1 MHVPIVSLLS
11 RLTTTSCLQNAI
23 DECSCQKKYQMR
35 SMVVKSG
42 FSVNTS
48 RAWVQFITPRS
59 PRMFFLLK
67 CFTEVVQFYNVSIW
81 TYFYWTKLQLGLSN
95 SSKTYTALSQGCFK
109 YAMFHWIDAV
119 KVLNSKYFHYETWRI
134 IYCEYIFKA
143 FLLQVF
149 NHVEYCIGFAMFG
162 TISRRRFF
170 SSQEL
175 TLQRHCFLSVVDMVS
190 YCVVSVT

>member
-1 MHVPIVSLLS
+1 
-11 RLTTTSCLQNAI
+11 
-23 DECSCQKKYQMR
+23 
-35 SMVVKSG
+35 MVVKSG

-81 TYFYWTKLQLGLSN
+81 IYFYWTKLQLGLSN

-143 FLLQVF
+143 VLLQVF
-149 NHVEYCIGFAMFG
+149 NHVEYCMALQCLVQYQGDVSFLAKNWHYKDTVFWVLLIWYRTVLFQWHNGPLL
-162 TISRRRFF
+162 
-170 SSQEL
+170 L
-175 TLQRHCFLSVVDMVS
+175 TVLPMVQCHGHDCS
-190 YCVVSVT
+190 DRGGNGGQCYHR